1 MTFIRLIFILFYREN
16 YIFSAKGAY
25 APNPLLQGE
34 PKVPPN
40 PLLQG
45 EPNVF
50 REAPLLLR
58 PKLRDKII
66 NFYNKEGVWGVR
78 EAELL

>member
-1 MTFIRLIFILFYREN
+1 MTFIYSREN
-16 YIFSAKGAY
+16 Y
-25 APNPLLQGE
+25 
-34 PKVPPN
+34 VPPN

-50 REAPLLLR
+50 REAQLKGRARAVVSLTHQT
-58 PKLRDKII
+58 KGQDYS
-66 NFYNKEGVWGVR
+66 FYNKEGVWGVR